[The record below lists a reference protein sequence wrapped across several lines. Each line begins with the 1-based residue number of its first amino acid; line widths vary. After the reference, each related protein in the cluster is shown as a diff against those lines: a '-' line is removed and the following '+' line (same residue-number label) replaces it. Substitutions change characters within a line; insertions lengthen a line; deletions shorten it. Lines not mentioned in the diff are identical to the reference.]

1 MFKFIGAIIGFIFL
15 GKNFFGAFI
24 GFLVGSF
31 IDNVTVIKK
40 QISSK
45 GGSVND
51 VFSYYQEHSNKNH
64 EDFATMLIA
73 LSAAVMRAD
82 GKVLKV
88 ELDYVKTFFAQQFGP
103 QFSVSHLQT
112 LKHFVNSGEIPLD
125 RICNDIKTRTQVE
138 VRIQLLHYLFGI
150 AKADGQ
156 VSDIELQLINRISVM
171 MGISNIDFESLK
183 NMFYRDSQSDYKILG
198 IESTAT
204 DDEIKKAY
212 RQMAIRYHPDKV
224 ASLGE
229 EYQKGAQEKFQKIQ
243 EAYENIKKQR
253 GLN

>member
-1 MFKFIGAIIGFIFL
+1 
-15 GKNFFGAFI
+15 
-24 GFLVGSF
+24 
-31 IDNVTVIKK
+31 
-40 QISSK
+40 
-45 GGSVND
+45 
-51 VFSYYQEHSNKNH
+51 
-64 EDFATMLIA
+64 
-73 LSAAVMRAD
+73 MRAD

-125 RICNDIKTRTQVE
+125 RICKDIKTRTQVE